1 VTRIWIVEDE
11 ELIRT
16 MLRINLERNGYQV
29 TAFTDAESMLSHLEG
44 EFFDILLLDIML
56 PGMSGDEALY
66 LLRKKGLTVPVLM
79 LTAKQDTESKVKMFE
94 NGADDYLA
102 KPFNMDE
109 LLARVRALI
118 RRSQSVK
125 EIPSDRQLQIGSYY
139 ANLGTRVAVT
149 RFGEVLLSEKEAKLL
164 KFFAHNEGKTLS
176 RNDIL
181 EEVWGLDVDPTP
193 RTVDNFIVK
202 LRRLFE
208 AEPDKPKHFITVR
221 STGYL
226 FNS

>member
-1 VTRIWIVEDE
+1 VARVWIVEDE

-16 MLRINLERNGYQV
+16 MLRINLERKGYQV
-29 TAFTDAESMLSHLEG
+29 TVFSDAESMLTRLDE

-56 PGMSGDEALY
+56 PGLSGDEALHT
-66 LLRKKGLTVPVLM
+66 LRKKGLTVPVLM
-79 LTAKQDTESKVKMFE
+79 LTAKQDTESKVKTLE

-118 RRSQSVK
+118 RRSQGVR
-125 EIPSDRQLQIGSYY
+125 EIPSDRQLQIGAYY
-139 ANLGTRVAVT
+139 ANLDTRVAVT
-149 RFGEVLLSEKEAKLL
+149 RFGEMLLSEKEAELL
-164 KFFAHNEGKTLS
+164 RFFALNEGKPLS

-181 EEVWGLDVDPTP
+181 EEVWGLNVDPTP
-193 RTVDNFIVK
+193 RTVDNFILK

-208 AEPDKPKHFITVR
+208 VKPENPTHFITVR
-221 STGYL
+221 SAGYL
-226 FNS
+226 FKS